1 MSESPLGSTVRPSP
15 APVSPK
21 ARLAPT
27 HRVTL
32 REAIEQEI
40 ARLSLSDTPTALALC
55 TYLRALLRD
64 HK

>member
-1 MSESPLGSTVRPSP
+1 MSTPLGATVRPTP
-15 APVSPK
+15 PVSPK
-21 ARLAPT
+21 ARLAPA

-55 TYLRALLRD
+55 TYLRSLLRD